1 MDGLD
6 KFIPLFLNGGW
17 VVLLI
22 GAAGMIARLVT
33 SKDPEEKTL
42 AQALSNI
49 LAAMLT
55 SMIAWFML
63 EQFAIQPI
71 YKALIYGLAGLN
83 SPEILGGVIKLSTK
97 FSDDPSG
104 FISSVKSG
112 KVPATKRKAPVRKP
126 RVVKK

>member
-6 KFIPLFLNGGW
+6 KFIPLFLNVGW

-22 GAAGMIARLVT
+22 GAAGMIARLIT
-33 SKDPEEKTL
+33 SKNPEEKTL

-63 EQFAIQPI
+63 EQFDIQPI
-71 YKALIYGLAGLN
+71 YKALIYGMAGLN
-83 SPEILGGVIKLSTK
+83 SPELLGGVIKLSTK
-97 FSDDPSG
+97 FSDNPSE
-104 FISSVKSG
+104 FLQSVRSG
-112 KVPATKRKAPVRKP
+112 NVPGAKRKTPVRKK
-126 RVVKK
+126 RVTKK

>member
-6 KFIPLFLNGGW
+6 KFIPLFMNGGW

-22 GAAGMIARLVT
+22 GAAGMIARLIT
-33 SKDPEEKTL
+33 SKNPEEKTL

-97 FSDDPSG
+97 FSDNPSE
-104 FISSVKSG
+104 FLQSVRSG
-112 KVPATKRKAPVRKP
+112 NVPGAKRKAPVRKK
-126 RVVKK
+126 RVTKR

>member
-33 SKDPEEKTL
+33 SKNPDEKTL
-42 AQALSNI
+42 AHAMSNI

-63 EQFAIQPI
+63 EQFAIEPI

-112 KVPATKRKAPVRKP
+112 NIPGTKKKTPVRKP
-126 RVVKK
+126 RVTKK